1 MIYRL
6 TKFNNVIVRKCVR
19 KRERGRERDR
29 QLETER
35 ERDIVLWVTMR

>member
-19 KRERGRERDR
+19 KRERDSERQRERDC
-29 QLETER
+29 
-35 ERDIVLWVTMR
+35 IVGNYEVDW